1 MGGRNEYHLPCH
13 LLPQHPISDPL
24 VLFFLIQ
31 TLGLLLSQDSIKTG
45 SLFEPQI
52 QCRTQASS
60 PIPSSV
66 LFSLSSYPLISHPR
80 LYLQTPNF
88 PSSTPFFLSHSL
100 SSNCTFRSPILSFP
114 IVFTSTAPSPL
125 SPTTTSPLRDSL
137 FPLVLIYNFSSP
149 PVAWVHSPRASL
161 FLTKKIR
168 PRSTRRRSTATRT
181 TITMAHAG
189 NESLSPVSPARRP
202 PCEPCLFWC
211 GWLMLPGASGRIEL
225 SSMLDVDTVKERA
238 DTRRELSDVS

>member
-1 MGGRNEYHLPCH
+1 MPCH

-52 QCRTQASS
+52 QYRTQASS

-88 PSSTPFFLSHSL
+88 PSSIPFFLSHSL
-100 SSNCTFRSPILSFP
+100 SSNCTFHASILSFP
-114 IVFTSTAPSPL
+114 IIFTTTAPSPI
-125 SPTTTSPLRDSL
+125 SPTTMPPLLDSL
-137 FPLVLIYNFSSP
+137 FPLVLIYNFSST

-168 PRSTRRRSTATRT
+168 PRNTRRRSTATRT
-181 TITMAHAG
+181 TITMAHGG
-189 NESLSPVSPARRP
+189 NESLSPVSPTWRP

-211 GWLMLPGASGRIEL
+211 GWLLLSGASDRIEL
-225 SSMLDVDTVKERA
+225 SSMLDVETVKEPT
-238 DTRRELSDVS
+238 DTRRVLSDIS